1 VGETFCWK
9 IIATQFLLKNCWRWH
24 FAYFIDVTEEG
35 FSTMNVGWLQ
45 ALGMQFLHMQYFSQP
60 NSFCS
65 KYPICTSFY
74 PITGKSERE
83 WMRQGA

>member
-1 VGETFCWK
+1 
-9 IIATQFLLKNCWRWH
+9 
-24 FAYFIDVTEEG
+24 
-35 FSTMNVGWLQ
+35 MNVGWLQ

-60 NSFCS
+60 NLFCS

-83 WMRQGA
+83 